1 MKVNEFFKKYVSIA
15 NILKI
20 WNADITITEVNEVFA
35 NLDKDGNEKLQ
46 VKDLILAIIEKIMK
60 K

>member
-1 MKVNEFFKKYVSIA
+1 MKISEFFKKYVSIA
-15 NILKI
+15 NISKI
-20 WNADITITEVNEVFA
+20 WNADITIKEVNEVFA
-35 NLDKDGNEKLQ
+35 KLDVDGNEKLQ